1 MVHRVDGPTKVCYV
15 QSVQWSHNSAPG
27 SHPAASATIQ
37 EETRMSHSDSREAPD
52 RSRREA
58 LTRAAAVGG
67 AALAAQALPL
77 AAQAQAAELAA
88 YQSAKIDWKQAAG
101 ESISIAVIPA
111 SYFDN
116 LISLQP
122 QFEALTGI
130 KLRFEKVPPGQ
141 IRQKAMLDLSS
152 KTATYATHAADP
164 MYYPLYVANKWVEP
178 LDRYLADPKLTDP
191 SWLNYND
198 IIKAWRDAVSID
210 GKPYGVPFDGEV
222 TVQVYRKDLYDAK
235 GLKPATT
242 YDELLSNA
250 KALTDPG
257 NRMYGLAMRGF
268 AGAGQNMYI
277 YPSILRGFGGSWF
290 EGNNLVVNSPVA
302 VRALE
307 WYVEALNR
315 YAPPAVRNW
324 NWPDIADAFSQG
336 TLGCYLDA
344 HSSAA
349 VLNNPEK
356 SKVIGKIGYAR
367 WPKGPAGKGVTS
379 IWNWS
384 FPINAALS
392 PKAKTATWLFI
403 AWATSAET
411 QALTSWKFAGAAK
424 RSGINR
430 TSSWQSADFASSM
443 AGMGDNFIKT
453 AMDTLALDT
462 DVDWRPRVPQ
472 WPAIGETMATGIQA
486 ALVGQKTAKAALDEA
501 QARIQQILRG

>member
-1 MVHRVDGPTKVCYV
+1 MND
-15 QSVQWSHNSAPG
+15 SDSHSP
-27 SHPAASATIQ
+27 SHPGRRSAIG
-37 EETRMSHSDSREAPD
+37 
-52 RSRREA
+52 
-58 LTRAAAVGG
+58 RAAALGG
-67 AALAAQALPL
+67 AAAAAQALPWQAL
-77 AAQAQAAELAA
+77 AQGDELAA
-88 YQSAKIDWKQAAG
+88 YRSAKIDWRQAAG
-101 ESISIAVIPA
+101 ESITVAVIPA
-111 SYFDN
+111 SYFEN
-116 LISLQP
+116 LIGLQP

-141 IRQKAMLDLSS
+141 IRQKALLDLTS

-178 LDRYLADPKLTDP
+178 LDRFLADPKLPDAA
-191 SWLNYND
+191 WFDFND
-198 IIKAWRDAVSID
+198 ISKAWRDSASID

-222 TVQVYRKDLYDAK
+222 TVQVYRKDLYAQK

-242 YDELLSNA
+242 YDELLANA
-250 KALTDPG
+250 KALTDPA

-277 YPSILRGFGGSWF
+277 YPSILRGFGGGWF
-290 EGNNLVVNSPVA
+290 EGKNLVVNSPIA

-349 VLNNPEK
+349 VLNDPAK
-356 SKVIGKIGYAR
+356 SKVIGKIGFAR
-367 WPKGPAGKGVTS
+367 WPRGPAGKGVTS

-384 FPINAALS
+384 FPINAALT
-392 PKAKTATWLFI
+392 PRAKTATWLFI
-403 AWATSAET
+403 SWAASTET
-411 QALTSWKFAGAAK
+411 QIRTSWKFAGAAK
-424 RSGINR
+424 RSGVNR
-430 TSSWQSADFASSM
+430 TSVWQSPDFARSM
-443 AGMGDNFIKT
+443 ESMGDQFIRT
-453 AMDTLALDT
+453 AMDSLAQDT
-462 DVDWRPRVPQ
+462 DVEWRPRVPQ

-501 QARIQQILRG
+501 QTRIQQILRG